1 MTSKT
6 LAKRIAELA
15 LSKKASKVVAMDL
28 RKLSGATDFFVICTA
43 DSEPQVKAIADAVR
57 DGTDRMGVQLWH
69 IEGLKALTWVLLDY
83 VDVVLHIFH
92 KDARSF
98 YNLERIWN
106 DAKIQVI
113 EDTLAASSPSRRRPR
128 RTKRSMA
135 PRVASR

>member
-1 MTSKT
+1 MTAKT
-6 LAKRIAELA
+6 LAKKIAVLA
-15 LSKKASKVVAMDL
+15 LTKKASNVVTMDL
-28 RKLSGATDFFVICTA
+28 RKLSGATDYFVICTA

-57 DGTDRMGVQLWH
+57 VGTETMGVHLWH
-69 IEGLKALTWVLLDY
+69 IEGLKALSWVLLDY

-113 EDTLAASSPSRRRPR
+113 EDKAVLARSSR
-128 RTKRSMA
+128 KR
-135 PRVASR
+135 ASRPKKTSRSRATEN